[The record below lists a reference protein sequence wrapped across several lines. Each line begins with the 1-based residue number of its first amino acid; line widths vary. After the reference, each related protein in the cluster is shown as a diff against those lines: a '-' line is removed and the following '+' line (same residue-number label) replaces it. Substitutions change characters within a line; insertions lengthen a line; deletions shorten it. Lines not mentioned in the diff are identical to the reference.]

1 MVEELEVSDHV
12 PRPPRESA
20 PVAQERHDED
30 GLVQH
35 LNPVNQSVVEK
46 HRNRV
51 FFTYSAQNN
60 LKSFDFP
67 TEHVVR
73 KPQKQTYHVN
83 L

>member
-20 PVAQERHDED
+20 PVAQERHDEN

-35 LNPVNQSVVEK
+35 LNTVNQSGIQK

-51 FFTYSAQNN
+51 H
-60 LKSFDFP
+60 FP
-67 TEHVVR
+67 
-73 KPQKQTYHVN
+73 K
-83 L
+83 